1 MQAQGLRDAL
11 KVFDFDNDGKI
22 SQEEF
27 KYFMEEFGEP
37 ENDLKIVDLCKLL
50 DEQGFI
56 KIDKLV
62 NVLTH

>member
-1 MQAQGLRDAL
+1 
-11 KVFDFDNDGKI
+11 
-22 SQEEF
+22 
-27 KYFMEEFGEP
+27 MEEFGEP

-50 DEQGFI
+50 DDQGFI